1 MKIKALVSFAGAVSM
16 AKGETRD
23 VADERLAASL
33 ITCRYA
39 ERVSE
44 NERREAERSK
54 PAKRKKTS
62 EN

>member
-39 ERVSE
+39 ERVNE
-44 NERREAERSK
+44 NEAERSK
-54 PAKRKKTS
+54 PAKRKKAS

>member
-1 MKIKALVSFAGAVSM
+1 MRIKALISFAGIVSM

-39 ERVSE
+39 ERVIE
-44 NERREAERSK
+44 NEAKRSDNR
-54 PAKRKKTS
+54 KRKKTS